1 MKQQQ
6 QNKNVQLVEHFGLK
20 YYTSALSSKT
30 IVKKGSNNF
39 KKQTNLYDS
48 PVNKKARAIALS
60 FISQRRPGKIYE
72 ERHLQKQLNKEPQKI
87 TTEGIVLKKSALP
100 DNFNDLKK
108 GIIYILYN
116 RNNFI
121 LTLTDSFG
129 NTLAQESAGSL
140 GHKGRNR
147 KTPLVAE
154 EASNKL
160 GETTIQKGIY
170 MVDLIFRGKA
180 YQNQRLGVIIKG
192 LLANNIIITN
202 IFKDVRIPHGGCRGK
217 KQRRV

>member
-6 QNKNVQLVEHFGLK
+6 KNKNVQFLAHFGIK

-30 IVKKGSNNF
+30 VIKRGSNNF
-39 KKQTNLYDS
+39 KKQTNPYDS

-60 FISQRRPGKIYE
+60 FISQRRPGRVYDDKY
-72 ERHLQKQLNKEPQKI
+72 LPKQLNKEPPKT
-87 TTEGIVLKKSALP
+87 TTEGIILKKSTIP
-100 DNFNDLKK
+100 DNFNELKK
-108 GIIYILYN
+108 GIIYVLYN

-121 LTLTDSFG
+121 LTLTDSLG

-140 GHKGRNR
+140 GHRGRNR

-160 GETTIQKGIY
+160 GEITVQKGIY
-170 MVDLIFRGKA
+170 VVDIIFRGKA

-192 LLANNIIITN
+192 LLANDIIITN
-202 IFKDVRIPHGGCRGK
+202 IFKDVRVPHGGCRGK